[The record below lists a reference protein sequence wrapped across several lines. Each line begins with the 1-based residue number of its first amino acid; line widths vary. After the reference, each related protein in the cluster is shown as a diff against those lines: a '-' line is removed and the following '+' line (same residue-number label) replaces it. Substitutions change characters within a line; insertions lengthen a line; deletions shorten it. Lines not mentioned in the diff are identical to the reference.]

1 LTPYVTNKAKNII
14 LKEKYMKITKT
25 LPLALAATLLLMPAI
40 TRAQPP
46 GMGGGAPSP
55 EMMKM
60 FQEMGKLR
68 DQRKNLL
75 QLGTMV
81 GSFPEFEK
89 DPKTALTKDQA
100 KKVLAVVNPWASK
113 PAMTDDQAKQVL
125 GQLSKLMNVAQ
136 IKKYAQIQ
144 KEQQSRMGG
153 GGRPGGGG
161 GGFGGGG
168 GRPGGGGGGRPGGG
182 GGMGGFDPK
191 KMMENMKKPTNP
203 LNPATMPDSPW
214 KERSVKRIGDAMA
227 ALKAKAK

>member
-1 LTPYVTNKAKNII
+1 
-14 LKEKYMKITKT
+14 MKITKT
-25 LPLALAATLLLMPAI
+25 LPLALAATLLLMPTIA
-40 TRAQPP
+40 RAQPP
-46 GMGGGAPSP
+46 GGGPSP

-68 DQRKNLL
+68 EQRKNLL

-100 KKVLAVVNPWASK
+100 KKVLAVLSPWASK

-136 IKKYAQIQ
+136 IKKYAQVQ
-144 KEQQSRMGG
+144 KEQQSRMG

-168 GRPGGGGGGRPGGG
+168 GRPGGGGPGGGGGRPGG

-214 KERSVKRIGDAMA
+214 KERSVKRMTDAMNT
-227 ALKAKAK
+227 LKAKAK